1 MTDIAQFTPPHPLKT
16 AVLFMVFN
24 RLGTAKQVFQ
34 EIRQAK
40 PPRLYIA
47 CDGARLNNEKDAR
60 NVSAVRDYII
70 ENIDWECEVKTLFRD
85 RNLGCKYSV
94 SGAITWFFKH
104 EESGIILEDD
114 CLPSQSFFW
123 FCEELL
129 EKYKT
134 DLRVWHIG
142 GTNPIDS
149 NSTSSEYY
157 FSEYNRIWG
166 WASWRRA
173 WAVYDVEIKD
183 WPAISKTGVLESL
196 LGISE
201 SKKFTK
207 IMWKVFDGEIDTW
220 DYQWLLLRLLHG
232 KAIIPN
238 VNLISNIGFGQDA
251 THTFD
256 DESLLANIEKG
267 EILFPLKHPHYLV
280 VDHRRDDKWKIMSN
294 KSEGLVKKL
303 STKLKKLKS
312 LIVQFFLR

>member
-1 MTDIAQFTPPHPLKT
+1 MTEIANFTPPHPLIT
-16 AVLFMVFN
+16 PVLFLVFN
-24 RLGTAKQVFQ
+24 RLDTTKQVFQ

-47 CDGARLNNEKDAR
+47 SDGARVSNEGDAR

-94 SGAITWFFKH
+94 SGAITWFFEH
-104 EESGIILEDD
+104 EENGIILEDD

-129 EKYKT
+129 EKYKN

-142 GTNPIDS
+142 GTNPVDS
-149 NSTSSEYY
+149 NCVSSEYY

-173 WAVYDVEIKD
+173 WAVYDVKIKD
-183 WPAISKTGVLESL
+183 WPAVSKTGVLEHL
-196 LGISE
+196 LGNSE
-201 SKKFTK
+201 SKKFTNL
-207 IMWKVFDGEIDTW
+207 MGKVFDGEIDTW

-232 KAIIPN
+232 KAIIPK

-256 DESLLANIEKG
+256 EDSLLANIEKG
-267 EILFPLKHPHYLV
+267 EILFPLKHPQYFL
-280 VDHRRDDKWKIMSN
+280 VDHRRDEKWKIISN
-294 KSEGLVKKL
+294 KSESLVKKFL
-303 STKLKKLKS
+303 RKLKKLRS
-312 LIVQFFLR
+312 LIVRFFFS